1 MFGVTESTPPPVE
14 SLFMLGANLGDREA
28 TIERALALL
37 SADCGP
43 LIRSAV
49 YETPPWGD
57 PDQPAFLN
65 VAAHGATTLAPL
77 TLLRRCKEIE
87 RQLGRIPTR
96 QWGPRTID
104 VDLLAYGRISLTTPE
119 LTLPHPRLQERAFVL
134 VPLAEIA
141 ADWRHPIL
149 DRTVGE
155 LLAALPTD
163 ETAQIKRLGSAA
175 R

>member
-1 MFGVTESTPPPVE
+1 MFGVNESTPSAVE

-28 TIERALALL
+28 TIDRALALL
-37 SADCGP
+37 GADCGP
-43 LIRSAV
+43 LDRSAV

-57 PDQPAFLN
+57 LDQPAFLN
-65 VAAHGATTLAPL
+65 VAARGATTLAPL

-87 RQLGRIPTR
+87 RQLGRVPAR

-119 LTLPHPRLQERAFVL
+119 LTLPHPRLHERAFVL

-141 ADWRHPIL
+141 ADWRHPLL
-149 DRTVGE
+149 DRTVSD
-155 LLAALPTD
+155 LLAALPTAD
-163 ETAQIKRLGSAA
+163 TAAIKRLGSAA